1 MPTRPLWKIALYRF
15 LHLLCRLAG
24 VVMFGVRHFGAD
36 NVPRSG
42 GVLIVANHQS
52 HLDPPLVGIG
62 CWRRMNYLARRTLF
76 DFGPFGWLIRSV
88 DAIPIDRD
96 GLGLGGLKESIRRLK
111 AGEVVVVFPE
121 GTRTPDG
128 SLKPFRPGFTA
139 LATRTGATIVPV
151 AIDGAFE
158 AWPRWR
164 RLPRP
169 GRVRVCY
176 GEPIRPEQYAG
187 RGDDQLVAELHR
199 RVSACLDCLRGAG
212 A

>member
-1 MPTRPLWKIALYRF
+1 MSTRPFWKIALYRF
-15 LHLLCRLAG
+15 LQFLCRLVG
-24 VVMFGVRHFGAD
+24 VVLFGVRHFGKG
-36 NVPRSG
+36 NVPRRG

-52 HLDPPLVGIG
+52 HLDPPLIGIG

-128 SLKPFRPGFTA
+128 ELKEFRPGFTA
-139 LATRTGATIVPV
+139 LATRTGATIVPA
-151 AIDGAFE
+151 AIHGAFE
-158 AWPRWR
+158 AWPRRR

-176 GEPIRPEQYAG
+176 GEPIRPDQYAG
-187 RGDDQLVAELHR
+187 RDDEQLVAELR
-199 RVSACLDCLRGAG
+199 DRVAACLDRLRRTGA
-212 A
+212 